1 MAVRLKHVDTG
12 AWLAAHDQKYQRPI
26 PGHLEVFAAKSPAAT
41 TTWRATEGVYFPP
54 RSDDDKE

>member
-1 MAVRLKHVDTG
+1 MPKIKLQ
-12 AWLAAHDQKYQRPI
+12 AAHDQKYQRPI